1 MFKIK
6 KLYLYLFTFFYMLI
20 SLLELVSYLK
30 IDNTLYGV
38 YYLIINL
45 VILFFLIPV
54 VYNYKRTYSKARVSK
69 IIIITILLIFNSF
82 VLEHILLNTMNYMDS
97 SKLYLENIFIYKNI
111 LKGILSFS
119 LVVFLIYETNL
130 NKTIKN
136 KFKKV
141 D

>member
-6 KLYLYLFTFFYMLI
+6 KLYLYLFTFFYIMI

-82 VLEHILLNTMNYMDS
+82 VLEHIILNTMNYMDS
-97 SKLYLENIFIYKNI
+97 SKLYLENIFIYKNM

-119 LVVFLIYETNL
+119 LVIFLIYETNL
-130 NKTIKN
+130 NKNIKN

>member
-20 SLLELVSYLK
+20 SLFELVSYLK

-82 VLEHILLNTMNYMDS
+82 VLEHIILNTMNYMDS

-111 LKGILSFS
+111 LKGMLSFS

>member
-82 VLEHILLNTMNYMDS
+82 VLEHIILNTMNYMDS

>member
-82 VLEHILLNTMNYMDS
+82 VLEHIILNTMNYMDS

-130 NKTIKN
+130 NKNIKN

>member
-45 VILFFLIPV
+45 VLLFFFIPV

>member
-1 MFKIK
+1 M
-6 KLYLYLFTFFYMLI
+6 
-20 SLLELVSYLK
+20 
-30 IDNTLYGV
+30 
-38 YYLIINL
+38 
-45 VILFFLIPV
+45 

>member
-45 VILFFLIPV
+45 VILFFFIPV

>member
-6 KLYLYLFTFFYMLI
+6 KLYLYLYTVLYIIVSLI
-20 SLLELVSYLK
+20 ELINYLK
-30 IDNTLYGV
+30 VDNTLFGV

-54 VYNYKRTYSKARVSK
+54 VYNYKRTYSKARISK
-69 IIIITILLIFNSF
+69 IIIIIILMIFNSF
-82 VLEHILLNTMNYMDS
+82 ILEHILLNVMNYIDS
-97 SKLYLENIFIYKNI
+97 SKIYLENIFVCKNI
-111 LKGILSFS
+111 LKGILGCS
-119 LVVFLIYETNL
+119 LMIFLIYETKL
-130 NKTIKN
+130 NKIIKN